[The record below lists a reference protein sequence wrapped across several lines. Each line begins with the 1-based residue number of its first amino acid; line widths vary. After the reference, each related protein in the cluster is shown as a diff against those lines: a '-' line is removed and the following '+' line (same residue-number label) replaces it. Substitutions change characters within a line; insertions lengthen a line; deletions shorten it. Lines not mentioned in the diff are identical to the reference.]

1 VATLAAGDVTTQL
14 QLWLRLNAA
23 TPDRQTKAQAALV
36 TETLLPA
43 ATEITPLLKAFIA
56 R

>member
-1 VATLAAGDVTTQL
+1 MATLAAGDVTTQL
-14 QLWLRLNAA
+14 VIWLNANAA
-23 TPDRQTKAQAALV
+23 TPDRQTKAKAALV